1 MQYNTD
7 TKAIQGTPR
16 QLKQKQGKTGQR
28 AQPRPPS
35 GLGGFS
41 KKLSSKNLESQ
52 ASPPWRYAA
61 TAVVIQKVKRG
72 KKEKKKKTRKDDGR
86 AWRGL
91 EKVAHNGHG
100 P

>member
-1 MQYNTD
+1 
-7 TKAIQGTPR
+7 
-16 QLKQKQGKTGQR
+16 
-28 AQPRPPS
+28 
-35 GLGGFS
+35 
-41 KKLSSKNLESQ
+41 LESQ

-72 KKEKKKKTRKDDGR
+72 KKEKKKKARKDDGR

-91 EKVAHNGHG
+91 EIVAHNGHG

>member
-1 MQYNTD
+1 MALHGD
-7 TKAIQGTPR
+7 
-16 QLKQKQGKTGQR
+16 
-28 AQPRPPS
+28 
-35 GLGGFS
+35 GGGH
-41 KKLSSKNLESQ
+41 
-52 ASPPWRYAA
+52 
-61 TAVVIQKVKRG
+61 QKVKRG